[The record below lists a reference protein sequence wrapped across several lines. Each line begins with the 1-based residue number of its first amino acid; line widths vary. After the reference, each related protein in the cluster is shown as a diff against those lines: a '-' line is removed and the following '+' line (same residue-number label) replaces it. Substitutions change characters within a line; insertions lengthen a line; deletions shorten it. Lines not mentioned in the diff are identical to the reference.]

1 MTPKLRASVL
11 ETLNILST
19 VSILALIMM
28 MGRSAQAADIVRL
41 RAGAFPISSLV
52 SVPPGGH
59 LIYVS
64 GVTAEP
70 AAPGVPLGDTK
81 TQTIAALRRIQV
93 ALKDNGASL
102 GDIVMLR
109 VFLVGDPAL
118 GGRMD
123 FAGMM
128 AGYSQFFGTPDQ
140 PNAPARTTVQVAG
153 LAAPGALVEIEAQA
167 AKFEVAKVEAAKLKP

>member
-1 MTPKLRASVL
+1 MIASF
-11 ETLNILST
+11 
-19 VSILALIMM
+19 
-28 MGRSAQAADIVRL
+28 AQAADIIRL

-64 GVTAEP
+64 GTTAEP

-93 ALKDNGASL
+93 LLKDHGASL
-102 GDIVMLR
+102 GDVVMMR
-109 VFLVGDPAL
+109 VFLVGDPAM

-123 FAGMM
+123 FSGMM
-128 AGYSQFFGTPDQ
+128 AGYSQFFGTADQ

-167 AKFEVAKVEAAKLKP
+167 AKFEVAKAETEKLEP